1 MARALIGYYGAP
13 DCVASAQTR
22 DRLRVSQST
31 LVSQRDGMML
41 SVLVI
46 AKRDS
51 LSGIAQKRRCHKP
64 MRKTVGTNTTSAA
77 HSAGRLARLLVVIL
91 ASATVWAQA
100 QDTPQAKAGPAQ
112 VITEVTEQVMR
123 VVAEADT
130 YFDEDPDRYYREI
143 DSALAVVVDWRGF
156 ATAVMGEYYSRGRS
170 MDSDGRANLK
180 RQRDEFAQTLREGL
194 IRSYAKGLLA
204 FGGAEM
210 VVKGVEASPQSARIA
225 SVTQL
230 VYGEADRVYTIRYQM
245 GQYKDGSWRLRN
257 LIIETINLGEI
268 YRNQFVALAKDAN
281 EDLDLVI
288 SQWNETISEQ
298 AEELARD

>member
-1 MARALIGYYGAP
+1 MLIVLRRAE
-13 DCVASAQTR
+13 R
-22 DRLRVSQST
+22 W
-31 LVSQRDGMML
+31 
-41 SVLVI
+41 
-46 AKRDS
+46 S
-51 LSGIAQKRRCHKP
+51 LAGIVEKRRHHKP
-64 MRKTVGTNTTSAA
+64 MMKTLGTNTTSLTNRGA
-77 HSAGRLARLLVVIL
+77 RLALQLIVIL
-91 ASATVWAQA
+91 ASVTVWAQA
-100 QDTPQAKAGPAQ
+100 EDDTQADAGPAK

-130 YFDEDPDRYYREI
+130 YFDQDPDRYYREI
-143 DSALAVVVDWRGF
+143 ESALAFVVDWRGF

-170 MDSDGRANLK
+170 MDQDGRANLK
-180 RQRDEFAQTLREGL
+180 RQRDEFARTLREGL

-210 VVKGVEASPQSARIA
+210 VVKSVEASPQSARIA

-268 YRNQFVALAKDAN
+268 YRNQFVALAKEAN

-288 SQWNETISEQ
+288 AQWNDTISEQ

>member
-1 MARALIGYYGAP
+1 MARALIGYYGAL
-13 DCVASAQTR
+13 DCVASAQNR

-41 SVLVI
+41 TMLGI

-51 LSGIAQKRRCHKP
+51 LSGIAQKRRCQKP

-288 SQWNETISEQ
+288 AQWNETISEQ

>member
-1 MARALIGYYGAP
+1 MI
-13 DCVASAQTR
+13 
-22 DRLRVSQST
+22 
-31 LVSQRDGMML
+31 
-41 SVLVI
+41 
-46 AKRDS
+46 
-51 LSGIAQKRRCHKP
+51 
-64 MRKTVGTNTTSAA
+64 KTVGTNATNPSSSAV
-77 HSAGRLARLLVVIL
+77 RLARLLVVIL
-91 ASATVWAQA
+91 ANITIWAQA
-100 QDTPQAKAGPAQ
+100 ENPIQASAGPAK

-130 YFDEDPDRYYREI
+130 YFDQDPDRYYREI
-143 DSALAVVVDWRGF
+143 DSALAAVVDWRGF

-170 MDSDGRANLK
+170 MDPDGRANLK

-210 VVKGVEASPQSARIA
+210 VVEGVEASPQSARIA
-225 SVTQL
+225 SVTQQ
-230 VYGEADRVYTIRYQM
+230 VHGEADRVYTIRYQM

-268 YRNQFVALAKDAN
+268 YRNQFFALAKDAN

-288 SQWNETISEQ
+288 AQWNKTISKQ